1 MKRFITIILA
11 LSIVVLCGTTGF
23 AQEDYPF
30 VVSGDAAIYTLEDFS
45 IPDGSTFFQEETIE
59 IEDDGFN
66 SMFFNSP
73 SIPFEDY
80 IVDKLLTHVSNIDV
94 SAYGMNT
101 SEFENAYYDVVL
113 RHPELMVQTKF
124 KSHATNGIVKSA
136 DVYYYFETVEEVT
149 EAAQALNAKVNEY
162 VAFAQKAPDDLG
174 KLLLVHD
181 KIAYDY
187 YYDNNSEEEHANG
200 DYFAHHPY
208 GFILRGKAVCQGY
221 AGLLYA
227 VASELGIE
235 ADFCNA
241 DAINHIWNYIKLDGQ
256 WYHVDLTWDDPTY
269 YADEAQTQLVKSAY
283 HRYFLRSDDDFVTAH
298 GAKSTYNRFGGE
310 LYECSSTK
318 FEGNHLFN
326 LPYLVLI
333 NYSGGNYILRAD
345 SEVTFEYPT
354 LYTGPML
361 VTKPYEWTAPDGVT
375 PICKIV
381 YLYTGQSG
389 REYISFVRRVKDGT
403 TAFGQSFSLTT
414 TGFRYSF
421 VPKRNDGAEYSFYF
435 FDRTSLSPLSVKYS
449 ITDN

>member
-1 MKRFITIILA
+1 MANPSGITPFSL
-11 LSIVVLCGTTGF
+11 G
-23 AQEDYPF
+23 DYTACA
-30 VVSGDAAIYTLEDFS
+30 GDAYFKV
-45 IPDGSTFFQEETIE
+45 EEAVE
-59 IEDDGFN
+59 IEDDGFE
-66 SMFFNSP
+66 SIFFNS
-73 SIPFEDY
+73 SSKPFEDY
-80 IVDKLLTHVSNIDV
+80 IVENLLAHNSNIDV
-94 SAYGMNT
+94 SAYGMTTTVFRNK
-101 SEFENAYYDVVL
+101 YYDVLL
-113 RHPELMVQTKF
+113 RHPELMVMTQYRPY
-124 KSHATNGIVKSA
+124 TNDGIVKSI
-136 DVYYYFETVEEVT
+136 DTFYYFDTLEETA
-149 EAAQALNAKVNEY
+149 EAAQKLSNKVSEY
-162 VAFAQKAPDDLG
+162 VALAQRAPDDLG
-174 KLLLVHD
+174 KLLLVHE

-187 YYDNNSEEEHANG
+187 SYDEDYIERGESG
-200 DYFAHHPY
+200 DRSAHHPL